1 MRRTTAAI
9 AGTLSGA
16 ALLLAAKY
24 GADASSTAAGQ
35 AVGQTGDLAAPGS
48 SAAQPPGNAQGGANQ
63 PGNGNAA
70 SGNGNGN
77 AATGNGNGAAGNGA
91 TGNGA
96 TGNGA
101 TGNGATG
108 NGAAGNGTSGN
119 TPARAANGLKD
130 GVFRGNAVRNQYGP
144 IQVTIQVAAGRVTN
158 LTATH
163 ATTPATTAQV
173 NGRAI
178 PLLRQAALASQ
189 SARVDTVSG
198 ATFTSGSFT
207 ASLQS
212 AFTAARG

>member
-35 AVGQTGDLAAPGS
+35 AVGQTGDLAPPGS
-48 SAAQPPGNAQGGANQ
+48 AAAQPPGNGQNP

-77 AATGNGNGAAGNGA
+77 GNAANGNGNGNGAA
-91 TGNGA
+91 GNGA

-158 LTATH
+158 LTATS

-173 NGRAI
+173 NGRAL
-178 PLLRQAALASQ
+178 PLLRQAALTAQ

-198 ATFTSGSFT
+198 ATFTSGSFS

-212 AFTAARG
+212 ALTAARG